1 MDKPITTRPDG
12 LRRAILLALSGGAT
26 ASPTR
31 GQAQSMPSTG
41 STLVAYLSRS
51 GNTRLVARQIARATS
66 AELFEIETTQPYPE
80 DYRQAVDQAKRESD
94 AGIEPSLKN
103 TVARMESY
111 RTVFLGF
118 PIWGMTAPPPIRSF
132 LAQHDL
138 AGKTIVPFITHGGY
152 GTGAS
157 LTVVSQRARG
167 ARVVEAFVMQA
178 DQERDTLERVTRWL
192 GRRGTRR

>member
-1 MDKPITTRPDG
+1 MPQPTTPRPDS
-12 LRRAILLALSGGAT
+12 LRRAILLALSGGASVSS
-26 ASPTR
+26 AH
-31 GQAQSMPSTG
+31 GQVQPMPSTG

-51 GNTRLVARQIARATS
+51 GNTRLVAGQIARA
-66 AELFEIETTQPYPE
+66 ANADLFEIETLQPYPE
-80 DYRQAVDQAKRESD
+80 DYWQTVDQAKRESD
-94 AGIEPSLKN
+94 AGIEPPLKS

-132 LAQHDL
+132 LTEHDL
-138 AGKTIVPFITHGGY
+138 AGKTVVPFITHGGY

-192 GRRGTRR
+192 SRRGTGR